1 MRHRILMMTAAIL
14 VTGSLVGNSNAVAES
29 SIWEEVPEYFSF
41 SSGVGG
47 WATELQIDDDG
58 SFIGFYHDSEMGD
71 TDSSY
76 PNGTVYLCNFSG
88 KFSEPLRFD
97 QCMYEMDLEKLEI
110 EGNQGDYYIKDGV
123 RYVYSEPYG
132 ISGSTQFTLY
142 TPGQPFNAIDEESLW
157 WITNSGVNQS
167 DEYLTCYAICNTGT
181 FEGFV
186 GYEDQQSETKEDEYI
201 FPKSDQEYLTDQ
213 DISGM
218 TKEGIQQAIN
228 EIYARHGRVFQK
240 SDVAEY
246 FATKSWYH
254 PVTGK
259 TDDQILKE
267 FNDYEKTNVD
277 FLAQYL
283 SA

>member
-1 MRHRILMMTAAIL
+1 MRHRILMMTAVLLAA
-14 VTGSLVGNSNAVAES
+14 GSLAGNSNVAAET
-29 SIWEEVPEYFSF
+29 SIWEEVPEYFAF

-47 WATELQIDDDG
+47 WATELQMEDDG
-58 SFIGFYHDSEMGD
+58 SFTGFYHDSEMGD

-88 KFSEPLRFD
+88 KFSEPQQLD
-97 QCMYEMDLEKLEI
+97 EYKYEIKLEELET
-110 EGNQGDYYIKDGV
+110 EGTKGDSYIDNGV
-123 RYVYSEPYG
+123 RYVYSDPAG
-132 ISGSTQFTLY
+132 MTGSTQFTLY
-142 TPGQPFNAIDEESLW
+142 TPGQSFDTLQDDFIWWVNAIGL
-157 WITNSGVNQS
+157 NQS
-167 DEYLTCYAICNTGT
+167 EDTLTCYAICNEGT
-181 FEGFV
+181 QDGFV
-186 GYEDQQSETKEDEYI
+186 GYEDQQDETKEDEYI

-277 FLAQYL
+277 FLAKYL
-283 SA
+283 Q